1 MILIGPLEIKLI
13 WTCIKREVPSFSA
26 DPGSYAKPQPLF
38 HNYKKRRLKKKKKKH
53 KNYTFFS

>member
-38 HNYKKRRLKKKKKKH
+38 HNYKKRMFKKKKKH